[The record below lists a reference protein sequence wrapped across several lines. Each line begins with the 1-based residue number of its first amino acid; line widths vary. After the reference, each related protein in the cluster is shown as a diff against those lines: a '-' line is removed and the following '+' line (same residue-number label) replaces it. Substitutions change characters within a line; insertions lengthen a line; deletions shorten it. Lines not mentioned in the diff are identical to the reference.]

1 MHLSLNSITNGLG
14 QAQRLL
20 SMLGRPAATSTRQTS
35 PGGEGSPVSLTSAT
49 SMSGGGSSMAGITLG
64 GLMSLQMQPPSTADI
79 ANRLISGTDG
89 DHDGALN
96 LAEVQT
102 ALGGNTSD
110 GLSAAFAHVD
120 ANGDGKL
127 SSDEL
132 TSAIDSARARG
143 QIRPPPP
150 QGSDVAAGILGAV
163 DANGDG
169 SATRDEI
176 SNALGGRTSDNA
188 ASRLTSAFS
197 RLDANG
203 DGKLTAQE
211 IATAFDA
218 FIAAHQ
224 RSASATTPT
233 TSAPSVST
241 TA

>member
-20 SMLGRPAATSTRQTS
+20 SMFGRPQATSTRQSS
-35 PGGEGSPVSLTSAT
+35 PGGEGGPVSLTSAT
-49 SMSGGGSSMAGITLG
+49 SMSGGGSSFAGITLG

-79 ANRLISGTDG
+79 ASRLNSGADG
-89 DHDGALN
+89 DHDGALS

-110 GLSAAFAHVD
+110 GLSSAFAHVD
-120 ANGDGKL
+120 ANGDGRL
-127 SSDEL
+127 SSEEL
-132 TSAIDSARARG
+132 ASAIDAARARG

-150 QGSDVAAGILGAV
+150 QGSDVAARILGAV

-169 SATRDEI
+169 AATLEEI
-176 SNALGGRTSDNA
+176 ATALGGRAAGNA
-188 ASRLTSAFS
+188 AARLTEAYS

-211 IATAFDA
+211 IASALDA
-218 FIAAHQ
+218 FIAARK
-224 RSASATTPT
+224 RSGGASAQAAA
-233 TSAPSVST
+233 SAGVSA